1 MNEEKTDQQI
11 IQELQEDINV
21 EENLNHLVDR
31 HSGIY
36 LDMVN
41 AFASPNN
48 QFIDHKEL
56 VDDKYYKI
64 YNTAIKF
71 DETKGAKFSTYLG
84 NETKWM
90 CLNIYNK
97 NKRKPLFS
105 SEFIEN
111 MAGEEDASC
120 DTISESIKEDMFNKV
135 LSIIKKHPD
144 KRVEKIF
151 TMRYITGNKN
161 KVMPWRSIGS
171 KVNLSIQG
179 CINVHNSAVKH
190 IQEKLVGEL
199 NFE

>member
-1 MNEEKTDQQI
+1 
-11 IQELQEDINV
+11 
-21 EENLNHLVDR
+21 
-31 HSGIY
+31 
-36 LDMVN
+36 
-41 AFASPNN
+41 
-48 QFIDHKEL
+48 
-56 VDDKYYKI
+56 
-64 YNTAIKF
+64 
-71 DETKGAKFSTYLG
+71 
-84 NETKWM
+84 
-90 CLNIYNK
+90 
-97 NKRKPLFS
+97 
-105 SEFIEN
+105 
-111 MAGEEDASC
+111 
-120 DTISESIKEDMFNKV
+120 MFNKV